1 MEQTN
6 ESTASPTEN
15 VQNESMVSPTENVP
29 NESTVSPTEKVTPR
43 KKRKKKLSR
52 KTSNAKRLSSNRDTE
67 TIDQTQKRLSNVRQ
81 TMSLKRAAETIDE
94 TQTRRSIDRI
104 SKSTKRAF
112 ETIDQTQKRLSNVRQ
127 TMSLKRAAETIDETQ
142 KRLSKVRQ
150 TMSLKRAA
158 ETIDETQKR
167 LSKVRRANLSKK
179 TPKKSHGKKNA
190 STPASFTKSR
200 AAFTYDATV
209 PYDTIPEVQIGK
221 MTVLCPFCNSLRFH
235 HEAPSICCSNGTVKL
250 SPKSPHK
257 SAPPKPLLELLT
269 GNSQKSKRFQKQ
281 IRQYNSAFQM
291 TSFGVDKLAIPKGFM
306 STFKIQGQLC
316 HRIGS
321 FLPDT
326 GKQSKFLQI
335 YFIGNDTDQCN
346 VRCGNF
352 SGLDKG
358 IVMEIQ
364 TMLHSE
370 NHLVK
375 QFRTAVE
382 QHGHKPNFKVVMN
395 SEKRPAGTHERQYNE
410 PTAEDVGAVIIET
423 DNAANRDIVLHMRGG
438 FPPLKKVDEK
448 HIFYDALQYPLIFCR
463 GQESYNIHFPKCAP
477 NTAAQGKRK
486 NVREQ
491 TNTDMAIAPKTKYVT
506 SCDFYAYMLMT
517 RKDSVNYLH
526 LYRELFLQFVV
537 DMYAKVESE
546 KLGYIRTHQSNLR
559 AEKYVHLQDE
569 IRQGTALGDIGKRII
584 LPSSFVGG
592 PRYMHQRTQDA
603 MTYVTKYGR
612 PDLFVTFTCNPKWDE
627 IQSELHRD
635 QKAHHRPDIVARV
648 FHQKLKVMMSLL
660 KETSGFAASARR
672 NSRFATVFFWHTVY
686 MLLRLRRRGIE
697 LSEKNGAR
705 AK

>member
-1 MEQTN
+1 M
-6 ESTASPTEN
+6 
-15 VQNESMVSPTENVP
+15 
-29 NESTVSPTEKVTPR
+29 
-43 KKRKKKLSR
+43 SR

-112 ETIDQTQKRLSNVRQ
+112 ETIDQTQKRLSN
-127 TMSLKRAAETIDETQ
+127 
-142 KRLSKVRQ
+142 VRQ

-326 GKQSKFLQI
+326 GKQSKFLQ
-335 YFIGNDTDQCN
+335 
-346 VRCGNF
+346 
-352 SGLDKG
+352 
-358 IVMEIQ
+358 
-364 TMLHSE
+364 
-370 NHLVK
+370 
-375 QFRTAVE
+375 
-382 QHGHKPNFKVVMN
+382 
-395 SEKRPAGTHERQYNE
+395 
-410 PTAEDVGAVIIET
+410 
-423 DNAANRDIVLHMRGG
+423 
-438 FPPLKKVDEK
+438 
-448 HIFYDALQYPLIFCR
+448 
-463 GQESYNIHFPKCAP
+463 
-477 NTAAQGKRK
+477 
-486 NVREQ
+486 
-491 TNTDMAIAPKTKYVT
+491 
-506 SCDFYAYMLMT
+506 
-517 RKDSVNYLH
+517 
-526 LYRELFLQFVV
+526 
-537 DMYAKVESE
+537 
-546 KLGYIRTHQSNLR
+546 
-559 AEKYVHLQDE
+559 
-569 IRQGTALGDIGKRII
+569 
-584 LPSSFVGG
+584 
-592 PRYMHQRTQDA
+592 
-603 MTYVTKYGR
+603 
-612 PDLFVTFTCNPKWDE
+612 
-627 IQSELHRD
+627 
-635 QKAHHRPDIVARV
+635 
-648 FHQKLKVMMSLL
+648 
-660 KETSGFAASARR
+660 
-672 NSRFATVFFWHTVY
+672 
-686 MLLRLRRRGIE
+686 
-697 LSEKNGAR
+697 
-705 AK
+705 